1 MKNHITKNSVFDDLG
16 FDENEAK
23 NLKIRALL
31 MREIESEIKKR
42 NLTQAQAAKILD
54 ISQPR
59 INNILNGKIHLFT
72 VDTLINM
79 IDKLGKPVTLTIGR
93 KKAA

>member
-59 INNILNGKIHLFT
+59 INNLLNGKIHLFT

>member
-59 INNILNGKIHLFT
+59 INNLLNGKIHLFT
-72 VDTLINM
+72 VDTLINI

>member
-1 MKNHITKNSVFDDLG
+1 MKNHIKKNSVFDDLG

-23 NLKIRALL
+23 NLKIRVLL

-42 NLTQAQAAKILD
+42 NLTQAHAAEILD

-59 INNILNGKIHLFT
+59 MNNLLNGKIHLFT
-72 VDTLINM
+72 VDALINI
-79 IDKLGKPVTLTIGR
+79 IDKLGKPVTLMVGR